1 MNIKDN
7 FTGVQHIGMP
17 TNDLNATLDFYE
29 KIVFE
34 VALRTYN
41 ETAKEEV
48 AFMKLGDLTLEIFES
63 GKAPLI
69 AGAIDHIAINVKS
82 IGEAYKYICEN
93 GLNNTNDEIHFLP
106 FWNNGVKYFIIEGPS
121 KERIEFSQ
129 YL

>member
-17 TNDLNATLDFYE
+17 TNNLNATMDFYE
-29 KIVFE
+29 KIGFE
-34 VALRTYN
+34 IALRTYN

-48 AFMKLGDLTLEIFES
+48 SFMKLGNLVLEIFES
-63 GKAPLI
+63 GKAPLA
-69 AGAIDHIAINVKS
+69 AGAVDHIAINVKS
-82 IGEAYKYICEN
+82 IDEAYKYICEN

-106 FWNNGVKYFIIEGPS
+106 FWDNGVKYFIIEGPS

>member
-29 KIVFE
+29 KIGFE
-34 VALRTYN
+34 VAL
-41 ETAKEEV
+41 
-48 AFMKLGDLTLEIFES
+48 IFES

>member
-7 FTGVQHIGMP
+7 FMGVQHIGIP

-29 KIVFE
+29 KIGFE

-63 GKAPLI
+63 GKAPLT

-82 IGEAYKYICEN
+82 ISEAYKHICEN